1 MLLKQLT
8 LKIEIQTPTITGF
21 MLDTIKDSTATIF
34 DLTKSLNMAA
44 NSSPTFY
51 NLVMNVF
58 SMVI

>member
-1 MLLKQLT
+1 
-8 LKIEIQTPTITGF
+8 

-44 NSSPTFY
+44 NSSQVY